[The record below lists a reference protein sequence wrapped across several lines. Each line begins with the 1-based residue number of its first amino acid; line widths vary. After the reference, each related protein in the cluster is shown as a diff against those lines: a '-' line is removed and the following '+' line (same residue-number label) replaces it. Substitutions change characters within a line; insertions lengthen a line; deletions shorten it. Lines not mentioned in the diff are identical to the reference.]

1 MSSNIIYDPDRI
13 VKLETAQD
21 IAKGIIVGLV
31 GSFTGIFLI
40 TGISTVLTAY
50 KQTYDSKTASLKEG
64 NILKAEIITKNYNN
78 IQKNK
83 IKNVVV
89 DTNNNG
95 IEDADDVVI
104 NGKLFTFSEAQEGR
118 NVVFLQNE
126 KRIKPLAVE
135 NENGKFDVKKT
146 PSDIYYALN
155 PEKVKSLKN
164 LDDEFNNIIAQKTR

>member
-1 MSSNIIYDPDRI
+1 MSSNIIYDP
-13 VKLETAQD
+13 KHTLKFETARD
-21 IAKGIIVGLV
+21 IAMTITVALV
-31 GSFTGIFLI
+31 GSSVGIFLMTLI
-40 TGISTVLTAY
+40 MSLSKTHRQMNDI
-50 KQTYDSKTASLKEG
+50 KTASLKEG